1 MNILLSHILLIRP
14 LNVIMSGF
22 SIFIASEIIGPDLD
36 KKLVLLLS
44 VIVMLFTSGANA
56 LNDALDL
63 KIDLINRPLRP
74 IPSGK
79 VNIKTAFLLSFIFF
93 IFASLLCLQLNK
105 NAEFIGIFI
114 AMPIMT
120 LYTTYLKNKPLIG
133 NFSVA
138 FILSLSFIFCGAAFN
153 SINPMIIPTL
163 LCFGLSFL
171 RELVKDM
178 ADIEGDKSSGLST
191 FPIYSGF
198 ENSIKLVIIISFLIG
213 LGSFIPF
220 LNSTYNLWYLFFL
233 ILGVEIPILFIV
245 FLMLKK
251 PSIKSAEKSAKVL
264 KFSTFMGLIAIY
276 TGTIL

>member
-22 SIFIASEIIGPDLD
+22 SIFIASEVIGPDLD
-36 KKLVLLLS
+36 KRLVLLLS

-120 LYTTYLKNKPLIG
+120 LYTTYFKNKPLIG

>member
-1 MNILLSHILLIRP
+1 
-14 LNVIMSGF
+14 MSGF

-36 KKLVLLLS
+36 KRLVLLLS

-93 IFASLLCLQLNK
+93 IFASILCLQLNK